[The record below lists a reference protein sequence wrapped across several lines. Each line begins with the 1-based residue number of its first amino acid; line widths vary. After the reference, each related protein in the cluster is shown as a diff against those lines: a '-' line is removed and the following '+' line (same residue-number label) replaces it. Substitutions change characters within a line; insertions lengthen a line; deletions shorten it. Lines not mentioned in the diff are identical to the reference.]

1 MNLLT
6 FHMTTL
12 ALLSGLGHSIVVIA
26 SLLVYMVATRIGQ
39 QRRHPSAALA
49 WVVAMIAFPY
59 GALPLFLLIGSRK
72 FLRPVQRHPAALPA
86 PQTWGDQGYLG
97 DGVEDAGTA
106 PPEWVARLLRA
117 LDLPEAMRN
126 TRVEFQSSGEEAL
139 TALIATIDSARDE
152 LVLSTYVLAADATGE
167 QVARALQRCVT
178 RGVRVRVLI
187 DAIGSLQTPRTLLRD
202 WRGMGI
208 VVRRFM
214 PLLHNPLY
222 GRLNLRNHRKLVV
235 ADGQLLWSGGRNLAD
250 EYFVGKNG
258 APPWIDLG
266 FVVEG
271 PLAAQAL
278 AQFDADWRAAPGRIH
293 RKKHRAPAVV
303 RPAALAPAPGQTW
316 TQWIPSGPDHADDTL
331 HALLLSAAFQARES
345 IVAVTPYFVPD
356 DALLAAWT
364 LACRRGVRLRLLL
377 PRRSNHRLADW
388 ARERALRQLAQAGAE
403 IHLLPGMLHAKC
415 VLVDGE
421 WALSGS
427 LNLDARSLFLNYEAM
442 TAFYGQAEVQ
452 WLQEWHE
459 ALLAGADPYV
469 PRRPSW
475 PRDIFEGMV
484 RTVGFQL

>member
-1 MNLLT
+1 
-6 FHMTTL
+6 MTTF

-26 SLLVYMVATRIGQ
+26 SLLVYMVATRIGH

-49 WVVAMIAFPY
+49 WVVAMVAIPY
-59 GALPLFLLIGSRK
+59 VALPLFMLIGSRK
-72 FLRPVQRHPAALPA
+72 FLRPMQRQAPLLPA
-86 PQTWGDQGYLG
+86 PSPWS
-97 DGVEDAGTA
+97 DADAQAGAA
-106 PPEWVARLLRA
+106 PPQWVARLLRA

-126 TRVEFQSSGEEAL
+126 SHVQFQSGGDEAL
-139 TALIATIDSARDE
+139 AALLATIDSARE
-152 LVLSTYVLAADATGE
+152 QLALCTYVLAADATGE
-167 QVARALQRCVT
+167 QVAQALQRCVA
-178 RGVRVRVLI
+178 RGVQVRVLI

-208 VVRRFM
+208 AVRRFM

-235 ADGQLLWSGGRNLAD
+235 ADARRIWSGGRNLAD
-250 EYFVGKNG
+250 EYFVGSNG
-258 APPWIDLG
+258 APPWVDLG

-293 RKKHRAPAVV
+293 RKKHRAPPVAQ
-303 RPAALAPAPGQTW
+303 PAALAPAPGQTW
-316 TQWIPSGPDHADDTL
+316 AQWIASGPDHADDTL

-356 DALLAAWT
+356 DALVAAWA

-377 PRRSNHRLADW
+377 PRCSNHRLADW

-403 IHLLPGMLHAKC
+403 IHLLPAMLHAKC
-415 VLVDGE
+415 VIVDGE
-421 WALSGS
+421 WALCGS

-442 TAFYGQAEVQ
+442 AAFYGQAEVQ
-452 WLQEWHE
+452 WLCDWHE
-459 ALLAGADPYV
+459 QLQAGAEPYV
-469 PRRPSW
+469 GRRPSW
-475 PRDIFEGMV
+475 PREIFEGMV
-484 RTVGFQL
+484 RTVAFQL

>member
-1 MNLLT
+1 
-6 FHMTTL
+6 MTMI

-49 WVVAMIAFPY
+49 WVVAMVAFPS
-59 GALPLFLLIGSRK
+59 GALPLFLLLGSRK
-72 FLRPVQRHPAALPA
+72 FLRPVQRQAPLLPA
-86 PQTWGDQGYLG
+86 PQAWSEGD
-97 DGVEDAGTA
+97 EAPAGAT

-117 LDLPEAMRN
+117 LALPEAMRN
-126 TRVEFQSSGEEAL
+126 ARVEFQGNGEEAL
-139 TALIATIDSARDE
+139 AALLATIDSARE
-152 LVLSTYVLAADATGE
+152 QLVLSTYVLAADATGE
-167 QVARALQRCVT
+167 QVAQALQRGVA

-235 ADGQLLWSGGRNLAD
+235 ADGQRLWSGGRNLAD

-258 APPWIDLG
+258 APPWVDLG

-278 AQFDADWRAAPGRIH
+278 DQFEADWRAAPGRIH
-293 RKKHRAPAVV
+293 RKKHRAPPVAH
-303 RPAALAPAPGQTW
+303 PAPLAPAPGQTW
-316 TQWIPSGPDHADDTL
+316 MQWIPSGPDHADDTL

-377 PRRSNHRLADW
+377 PRCSNHRLADW

-415 VLVDGE
+415 VLIDGE

-459 ALLAGADPYV
+459 ALLAGAYPYV
-469 PRRPSW
+469 SRRPSW

-484 RTVGFQL
+484 RTVAFQL